1 MGIDEIKSEIIKEAE
16 EKSKVVAGEATEKA
30 AKILNEAG
38 KNAEHTKQNAKK
50 EASKEAEKIMQ
61 TALSSARIE
70 ANKRVLKVK
79 HEILSRTIEEAVA
92 ELISG
97 KEYEEN
103 LKKAITANEKNALK
117 IFLSRQDFEKF
128 KALSSKLES
137 RNMKGGFVARYRD
150 FETNKTIEAALK
162 INEHE
167 LAREAGKI
175 LFS

>member
-1 MGIDEIKSEIIKEAE
+1 MGIEEIKSEIIKEAE
-16 EKSKVVAGEATEKA
+16 EKSREAVEKAREKA
-30 AKILNEAG
+30 AKILSEA
-38 KNAEHTKQNAKK
+38 KENAERIKQNAKK

-79 HEILSRTIEEAVA
+79 REILSRAIEETVA

-103 LKKAITANEKNALK
+103 LKKAIAANEKNALK

-128 KALSSKLES
+128 KALSSKLEA
-137 RNMKGGFVARYRD
+137 RDMKGGFIARYRD

-162 INEHE
+162 INEQE